1 MFEDFDYILCNM
13 EACRRSVGLMDKA
26 LAPGAGDS
34 RFESWAGHFF
44 VFIQKD
50 SILDSVS
57 CQDYVA
63 VAKAMY
69 CVLLSRTHV
78 FRLFKF
84 ATRPGGEG
92 VGFWNQRL
100 QVQVLLGW
108 SCLTAFGVKKGVS
121 SKPVAAQSAGARAIQ
136 PQRQNKSRSWLD
148 GARDVRGKACSCPRP
163 VAVGPCVTT
172 SPLWR
177 MAT

>member
-1 MFEDFDYILCNM
+1 MQS
-13 EACRRSVGLMDKA
+13 CRRPVGLMDKA
-26 LAPGAGDS
+26 SASGAGDS
-34 RFESWAGHFF
+34 RFESWAGHLL
-44 VFIQKD
+44 VLTQKD
-50 SILDSVS
+50 PILESKA

-63 VAKAMY
+63 IPKVMY
-69 CVLLSRTHV
+69 RVLLSRAHV
-78 FRLFKF
+78 FRLFQV